1 MKNLSEYVDEHS
13 VRVKLPV
20 SKRELKRLLI
30 AVVVALL
37 VGMVVMSLISW
48 AWNVKHPP
56 KPEVIVQ
63 TVDREIEKK
72 TIVDSQ
78 FISDKLSD
86 IGELSTLEIQY
97 MKKMTVEDEDGIA
110 FINKTGYAMIYTIE
124 ARVGI
129 KFDDIKIAVSDSEVT
144 VTLPK
149 AEVLE
154 RHADGKSLE
163 FYDEKWALFKSNT
176 MNDVPT
182 AVALAES
189 DFDEQTD
196 AINTYLEI
204 AQQRAELSVRNLLE
218 GVIGDKR
225 LVIE

>member
-1 MKNLSEYVDEHS
+1 MKTKSEYVDERS
-13 VRVKLPV
+13 LRVDLPIT
-20 SKRELKRLLI
+20 KREFKRLFVS
-30 AVVVALL
+30 VVVAFL
-37 VGMVVMSLISW
+37 VGMIAMSLISW
-48 AWNVKHPP
+48 AWNVKNPP

-63 TVDREIEKK
+63 TIDREVEKK
-72 TIVDSQ
+72 VVVDSQ
-78 FISDKLSD
+78 LIEEKLSK
-86 IGELSTLEIQY
+86 IGELSTLEVQY

-110 FINKTGYAMIYTIE
+110 FINKTGYTMIYTIE

-129 KFDDIKIAVSDSEVT
+129 VFDDIKVAVTDTEII

-149 AEVLE
+149 ATILE

-189 DFDEQTD
+189 DFDNQTD
-196 AINTYLEI
+196 AINTYLRMADE
-204 AQQRAELSVRNLLE
+204 RAELSVINLLE
-218 GVIGDKR
+218 GVIGDKK
-225 LVIE
+225 LVIQ